1 MSQEKTNKPSTDGI
15 TTPESNPTQAK
26 PAVATDRL
34 ELLLELLL
42 SSKQDELEKQAAQK
56 QRQKALSIQR
66 EASTSQNALNL
77 IKLQMRCNHLKGKG
91 RKSGR
96 HENIYAERLNDPN
109 VYLHTFIDGTAV
121 IRCLTCGAKWK
132 GGSGAAQNDTSEFL
146 FRNGKK
152 VPNHTKLSWE
162 DALRLVQKSTNQPS
176 SSEVP
181 ASQFGKQRVEEF
193 IVPEGFEF

>member
-1 MSQEKTNKPSTDGI
+1 MSQDKEVKDGKTAAPA
-15 TTPESNPTQAK
+15 TPATANAAAK
-26 PAVATDRL
+26 PIDKM

-42 SSKQDELEKQAAQK
+42 GQKQDELEKQAAQK

-91 RKSGR
+91 RKTGK

-109 VYLHTFIDGTAV
+109 VYLHSFIDGTAV

-132 GGSGAAQNDTSEFL
+132 GGSGVAQNDTREFL
-146 FRNGKK
+146 FRNAKK
-152 VPNHTKLSWE
+152 IPNHTKLSWE
-162 DALRLVQKSTNQPS
+162 DALQLVQKSTNQPS
-176 SSEVP
+176 SSEIP
-181 ASQFGKQRVEEF
+181 ASQFGKQRVEQF
-193 IVPEGFEF
+193 VVPDGFEF